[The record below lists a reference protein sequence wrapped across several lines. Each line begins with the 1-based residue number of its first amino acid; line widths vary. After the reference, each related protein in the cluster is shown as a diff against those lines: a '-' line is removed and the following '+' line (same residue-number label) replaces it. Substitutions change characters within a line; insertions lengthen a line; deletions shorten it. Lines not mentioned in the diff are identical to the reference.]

1 MEEKIF
7 IDFIQSKKLKYTKE
21 RSAILKEVFSH
32 HNHFDPKDLL
42 TIMRKK
48 SIRVSRASMYRTLSL
63 LIECGL
69 AAKAE
74 KTEKHTHY
82 EHTFGHKHHDHM
94 ICIKCGKITSLSS
107 EKLEQLQKKLC
118 KEKKFKPIT
127 HSLEIKGY
135 CSGCE

>member
-1 MEEKIF
+1 MEKKIF
-7 IDFIQSKKLKYTKE
+7 TDFIKQKKLKYTKE

-42 TIMRKK
+42 AAMEKRGIK
-48 SIRVSRASMYRTLSL
+48 ISRASIYRTLSL

-69 AAKAE
+69 AVKAE
-74 KTEKHTHY
+74 RTEKRIRY
-82 EHTFGHKHHDHM
+82 EHTFGHKHHDHLV
-94 ICIKCGKITSLSS
+94 CIKCGKIIPLYS

-127 HSLEIKGY
+127 HTLEIKGY